1 MSQSP
6 GCSLG
11 TAPGMMMELGVFDR
25 GFDIY
30 SGRVGTGDMVST
42 SFPSFSG
49 DRARTPPKLKHN
61 GTRDKGFN
69 TSAG

>member
-11 TAPGMMMELGVFDR
+11 TAPGMMMGLGVFDR
-25 GFDIY
+25 GFDRY

-42 SFPSFSG
+42 NSCSQKVKAIVE
-49 DRARTPPKLKHN
+49 ARPPQLDQAFN
-61 GTRDKGFN
+61 CTYVQGF
-69 TSAG
+69 

>member
-6 GCSLG
+6 KCSPG
-11 TAPGMMMELGVFDR
+11 TAPGMMMGLGVFDR

-42 SFPSFSG
+42 YKP
-49 DRARTPPKLKHN
+49 A
-61 GTRDKGFN
+61 DK
-69 TSAG
+69 